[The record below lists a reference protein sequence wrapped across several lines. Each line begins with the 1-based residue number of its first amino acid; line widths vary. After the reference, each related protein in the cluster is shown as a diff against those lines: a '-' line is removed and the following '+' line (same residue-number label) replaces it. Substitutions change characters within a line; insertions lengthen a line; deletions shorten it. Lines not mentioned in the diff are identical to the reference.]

1 MCCHLTVFF
10 YYYKKSTLICMHIV
24 EKHAMIAKKTGSQ
37 KRQTSGWD
45 MGVPNPPRIICSFY
59 QHDMILPFSCT

>member
-24 EKHAMIAKKTGSQ
+24 EKHAMIAKKNRKS
-37 KRQTSGWD
+37 KKANVR
-45 MGVPNPPRIICSFY
+45 MGHGCIKSP
-59 QHDMILPFSCT
+59 